1 MDENFD
7 FEAFDSAIDAD
18 DGYQTDGSEDT
29 QDTEETIADDST
41 EETGDD
47 TTGSE
52 TDDGSNADGEE
63 PGEDN
68 DGAEGAAQTQ
78 ETFTLKVNKENRTVS
93 REEMISLAQKGA
105 DYDRVKQAHERAVA
119 DLGTYKNANAPAVA
133 LYAELSELA
142 AAGNTTVESMVDEFR
157 INNMIKGGTPREV
170 AVERLARQK
179 VERENAALRGAQT
192 GAKTEA
198 QKLRDRA
205 DREIAEFQQTFPNVP
220 ITQELVNSLMEDVH
234 GGMSLTQAYQKHQN
248 DQLAQENRRL
258 QQELEAERKNRANR
272 GSSPGSMGDSG
283 ARKTK
288 SEYDDFFAAFDR

>member
-1 MDENFD
+1 MEENFD
-7 FEAFDSAIDAD
+7 FEAFDSAIEAD

-41 EETGDD
+41 EDTGDD

-52 TDDGSNADGEE
+52 TDDGSDADGEE

-105 DYDRVKQAHERAVA
+105 DYDRVKQVQERATA
-119 DLGTYKNANAPAVA
+119 DLETYKNANAPAVA

-142 AAGNTTVESMVDEFR
+142 AAGNTTVEAMVDEFR
-157 INNMIKGGTPREV
+157 ISNMVKDGTSREV

-179 VERENAALRGAQT
+179 AERENAALRGAQT

-198 QKLRDRA
+198 QKLRERA
-205 DREIAEFQQTFPNVP
+205 DREIAEFRQAYPDVP
-220 ITQELVNSLMEDVH
+220 VTQELVNGLMEDVH
-234 GGMSLTQAYQKHQN
+234 SGMSLVRAYQKREN
-248 DQLAQENRRL
+248 DRLAQENRRL
-258 QQELEAERKNRANR
+258 QQQLEAERKNRSNR

-283 ARKTK
+283 AKKTK
-288 SEYDDFFAAFDR
+288 SEFDDFFAAFG